1 MTQILTQIP
10 AAVGGFFGWWGGEL
24 AALIPQ
30 RLARLFR
37 GAGGRLV
44 VELTSDEA
52 SVLFLSDGGADLL
65 GRIDTA
71 AHTGAQRKT
80 FNALTRGLRRGNVVT
95 TLRLPPDQVLRK
107 TLRLPAQAAEN
118 LREVLG
124 FEMDRQTPFHADD
137 VYFDHRIVGR
147 DDESRQIEVEI
158 IVAPRDAVHQAL
170 EIAASLG
177 VVPDRVDVE
186 GIDDGGYSPI
196 NLMPPALEPARRGAV
211 ERLAFLLTV
220 VALGLS
226 AVAVALPLAQRQQ
239 GLETIDA
246 HLRTAKAEAKAATVL
261 RQRIDRMVAD
271 SRFLSDKRRASP
283 TAIRALGEITRLLPD
298 DSWVG
303 TLRITSDSVQITG
316 FSAAASSLIGI
327 LQSSPLFESVKFR
340 SPVTQDARLGV
351 ERFSISATLRT
362 PQEKAGESPKDS
374 PKESGQ

>member
-1 MTQILTQIP
+1 MAQILTQIP

-24 AALIPQ
+24 AALVPR

-37 GAGGRLV
+37 GTGGRLV
-44 VELTSDEA
+44 VDLTSDEA
-52 SVLFLSDGGADLL
+52 SVLFLSDGGRDLL

-71 AHTGAQRKT
+71 AHAGAQRKT
-80 FNALTRGLRRGNVVT
+80 FNALIRGLRRGTVVT

-107 TLRLPAQAAEN
+107 TLRLPAAAAEN

-137 VYFDHRIVGR
+137 VYFDCRIVAR

-177 VVPDRVDVE
+177 VTPDRVDVE
-186 GIDDGGYSPI
+186 GADNQGRTPI
-196 NLMPPALEPARRGAV
+196 NLMPPASGPARRSAV

-239 GLETIDA
+239 GLETINT
-246 HLRTAKAEAKAATVL
+246 LLETAKAEAKAATVL
-261 RQRIDRMVAD
+261 RQRIDRRVTD
-271 SRFLSDKRRASP
+271 SRFLSDKRRATP
-283 TAIRALGEITRLLPD
+283 TAIRAISEITRLLPD

-303 TLRITSDSVQITG
+303 TLRINGDSVQITG

-327 LQSSPLFESVKFR
+327 LQNSPLFEAVKFR

-351 ERFSISATLRT
+351 ERFSISATLA
-362 PQEKAGESPKDS
+362 PPKETL
-374 PKESGQ
+374 KESGQ